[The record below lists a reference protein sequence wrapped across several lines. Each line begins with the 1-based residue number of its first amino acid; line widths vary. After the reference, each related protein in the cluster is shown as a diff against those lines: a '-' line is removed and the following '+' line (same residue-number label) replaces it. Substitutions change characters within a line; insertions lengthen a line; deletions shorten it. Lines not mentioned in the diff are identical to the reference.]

1 MDDRLN
7 FLKKS
12 VTGSSGSLSDS
23 NLAAALVLG
32 MDNTKN
38 NNNNYVSNIKRSS
51 NSHIEASL
59 NLSESD
65 ISNILERNMSSVI
78 ENENYSGNSSH
89 SNYSH
94 SATSTPISQGKHG
107 FFSLIGASL
116 YPNRNNLLSPAFKTR
131 AQLNANA
138 NSNSSMA
145 STGYTS
151 AMHDFV
157 PESGTTLFVLVIGD
171 FIRCSKYL
179 FYACRIIEILGQV
192 KRVLTE

>member
-1 MDDRLN
+1 MFLPFFTSVDDRLN
-7 FLKKS
+7 FLKKPVS
-12 VTGSSGSLSDS
+12 GSSGSLSDS
-23 NLAAALVLG
+23 NLGVGIGL
-32 MDNTKN
+32 DNSKN
-38 NNNNYVSNIKRSS
+38 NSNNYVSNIKRSS

-78 ENENYSGNSSH
+78 ENENSYSGNNSSH
-89 SNYSH
+89 SNYSN

-138 NSNSSMA
+138 HANSNSSSSTA

-157 PESGTTLFVLVIGD
+157 PESGRRLLSPYK
-171 FIRCSKYL
+171 FIK
-179 FYACRIIEILGQV
+179 A
-192 KRVLTE
+192 